1 MQPTQS
7 AMTFTP
13 RIRQYLGLAIA
24 ASGLAFSASPA
35 QALDTLQLKFG
46 SLASMN
52 MSLADLESFAKT
64 GKATDNLQLLL
75 DLGKLDK
82 ATAQTNL
89 TKELP
94 IDSRLVTRL
103 AQSYLGEVMFQ
114 QLGGVLKSPNA
125 TPWQEIRSAV
135 LASVGDNKI
144 SPLELMRNYKPS
156 TVEIDGQ
163 KAMDIA
169 GRAMKDFED
178 LKGMLGGNNAL
189 KDSLCAPGSAA
200 SSVTN
205 PTIKPTIKPTIGSP
219 MVKPMTPAPIT
230 PAPAAPIVK
239 PMTPAPIVKPM
250 TPAPIVKPMTP
261 APVKANPVTPRR

>member
-1 MQPTQS
+1 MQPMQPKQP
-7 AMTFTP
+7 AMTLTP
-13 RIRQYLGLAIA
+13 RIGTFLGLAIA
-24 ASGLAFSASPA
+24 ASGLALSASPA
-35 QALDTLQLKFG
+35 QALDTVQLKFG

-82 ATAQTNL
+82 ATAQANL

-103 AQSYLGEVMFQ
+103 AQSYIGEVMFQ

-163 KAMDIA
+163 KAMEIA

-178 LKGMLGGNNAL
+178 LKGMLGGNPAL
-189 KDSLCAPGSAA
+189 KDSLCAPSGAAPSAA
-200 SSVTN
+200 
-205 PTIKPTIKPTIGSP
+205 KPMMGAPMKPMTPAPAAP
-219 MVKPMTPAPIT
+219 MAKPMTPAPIT
-230 PAPAAPIVK
+230 APAAK
-239 PMTPAPIVKPM
+239 PM
-250 TPAPIVKPMTP
+250 
-261 APVKANPVTPRR
+261 APVKANTVTPRR

>member
-1 MQPTQS
+1 MQIQQP
-7 AMTFTP
+7 AMTLIP
-13 RIRQYLGLAIA
+13 RIGQVLGLAIA
-24 ASGLAFSASPA
+24 ASGLALSASPA
-35 QALDTLQLKFG
+35 QALDTVQLKFG

-82 ATAQTNL
+82 ATAQANL

-103 AQSYLGEVMFQ
+103 AQSYIGEVMFQ

-125 TPWQEIRSAV
+125 TPWQEIRTAV

-163 KAMDIA
+163 KAMEIA

-189 KDSLCAPGSAA
+189 KDSLCAPAGAAPSAL
-200 SSVTN
+200 
-205 PTIKPTIKPTIGSP
+205 KPMMGSP
-219 MVKPMTPAPIT
+219 MVKPMTPAPL
-230 PAPAAPIVK
+230 AK
-239 PMTPAPIVKPM
+239 PMTPPAVAKPM
-250 TPAPIVKPMTP
+250 APVPA
-261 APVKANPVTPRR
+261 VKANPVTPRR

>member
-1 MQPTQS
+1 MQPTQP
-7 AMTFTP
+7 AMTLNA
-13 RIRQYLGLAIA
+13 RIGKFLGLAIA
-24 ASGLAFSASPA
+24 ASGLALSASPA
-35 QALDTLQLKFG
+35 QALDTVQLKFG

-82 ATAQTNL
+82 ATAQANL

-103 AQSYLGEVMFQ
+103 AQSYIGEVMFQ

-163 KAMDIA
+163 KAMEIA

-178 LKGMLGGNNAL
+178 LKGMLGGNPAL
-189 KDSLCAPGSAA
+189 KDSLCAPSAPSAA
-200 SSVTN
+200 
-205 PTIKPTIKPTIGSP
+205 KPMMAPLA
-219 MVKPMTPAPIT
+219 KPMTPAPMT
-230 PAPAAPIVK
+230 PAPTPAPMAK
-239 PMTPAPIVKPM
+239 PMTPAPLAPAAKPM
-250 TPAPIVKPMTP
+250 AP
-261 APVKANPVTPRR
+261 APVKATSVTPIRR

>member
-1 MQPTQS
+1 
-7 AMTFTP
+7 MTLTP
-13 RIRQYLGLAIA
+13 RIGKFLGLAIA
-24 ASGLAFSASPA
+24 SGLALSASPA
-35 QALDTLQLKFG
+35 QALDTVQLKFG

-82 ATAQTNL
+82 ATAQANL

-103 AQSYLGEVMFQ
+103 AQSYIGEVMFQ

-163 KAMDIA
+163 KAMEIA

-178 LKGMLGGNNAL
+178 LKGMLGGNPAL
-189 KDSLCAPGSAA
+189 KESLCAPGGAA
-200 SSVTN
+200 TA
-205 PTIKPTIKPTIGSP
+205 KPMMPPLAKPMTPAP
-219 MVKPMTPAPIT
+219 MTPAPAAPLVKPMTPAP
-230 PAPAAPIVK
+230 AAPLVK
-239 PMTPAPIVKPM
+239 PMTPAPTVKPM
-250 TPAPIVKPMTP
+250 AP
-261 APVKANPVTPRR
+261 APVKANSVTPRR

>member
-1 MQPTQS
+1 
-7 AMTFTP
+7 MTLTP
-13 RIRQYLGLAIA
+13 RIGKFLGLAIA
-24 ASGLAFSASPA
+24 SGLALSASPA
-35 QALDTLQLKFG
+35 QALDTVQLKFG

-82 ATAQTNL
+82 ATAQANL

-103 AQSYLGEVMFQ
+103 AQSYIGEVMFQ

-163 KAMDIA
+163 KAMEIA

-178 LKGMLGGNNAL
+178 LKGMLGGNPAL
-189 KDSLCAPGSAA
+189 KDSLCAPGGAA
-200 SSVTN
+200 PSGM
-205 PTIKPTIKPTIGSP
+205 KPMMGSP
-219 MVKPMTPAPIT
+219 TVKPMTPAPIT
-230 PAPAAPIVK
+230 PAPAAPMIK
-239 PMTPAPIVKPM
+239 PMTPAPAVKPM
-250 TPAPIVKPMTP
+250 AP